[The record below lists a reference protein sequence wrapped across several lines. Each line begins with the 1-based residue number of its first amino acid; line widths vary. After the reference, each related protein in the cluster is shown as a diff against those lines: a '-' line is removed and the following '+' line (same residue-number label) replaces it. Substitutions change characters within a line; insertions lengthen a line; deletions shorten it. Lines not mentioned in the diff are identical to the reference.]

1 LNENFGDLKNTKI
14 YILKFTNNHNA
25 LNSSNL
31 RSFFLFKKLTL
42 KYYARILFLIIF
54 GKELTYLGMKDKTID
69 YILRATWQ
77 TVSRMYNEE
86 AQNYGATMATGFALL
101 SMDKDKGTPS
111 TSLGPKMGMEAT
123 SLTRTLKSME
133 EKGLIIRK
141 KNPDDGRG
149 VLIYLTDFGREKRE
163 LSKNTVLKFN
173 ETVKQHISEE
183 KFQHFIEVAETINE
197 LILEKNIFNSKENLV
212 SQKK

>member
-1 LNENFGDLKNTKI
+1 
-14 YILKFTNNHNA
+14 
-25 LNSSNL
+25 
-31 RSFFLFKKLTL
+31 
-42 KYYARILFLIIF
+42 
-54 GKELTYLGMKDKTID
+54 MKDKTID

-77 TVSRMYNEE
+77 AVSRMYNEE
-86 AQNYGATMATGFALL
+86 ASKYGATMATGFALL

-141 KNPDDGRG
+141 KNPEDGRG
-149 VLIYLTDFGREKRE
+149 VLIYLTEFGKEKRE

-173 ETVKQHISEE
+173 ESVKQTISEE
-183 KFQHFIEVAETINE
+183 KLQHFIEVAESNNE
-197 LILEKNIFNSKENLV
+197 LIQDKNIFSSTGNIEKEKV
-212 SQKK
+212 SE